1 MMRKIAITIL
11 LSVFVV
17 FNSIADEGMWL
28 PMLVGKNINEMQKMG
43 FKLTADDIYSVNQSS
58 LKDAIVQ
65 FGGGCTAELIS
76 AEGLIITN
84 HHCGFSRIQAHSSVE
99 HDYLSNGFWA
109 MNKQE
114 ELPNPGLTVRFLVRM
129 EDVSAQVLNGVTK
142 EMAEVDRRKVL
153 FANIKEISTKVEAE
167 GVGYKA
173 VIRPMYY
180 GNEYYLFLYE
190 EFSDVRLVGAPPE
203 SIGKFGGDT
212 DNWVW
217 PRHTGDFSLF
227 RIYADKN
234 NKPAAYSAE
243 NVPYKPKRYLP
254 ISMKGINEGDFTLVY
269 GFPGRT
275 QQFLT
280 SHAVELLI
288 NQSNPH
294 KINLRNT
301 RLSIFNHYMDAN
313 DTIRIQYASKHAGV
327 ANAWKKWIG
336 ETIGLR
342 RLDAVSQKR
351 ELENMFTAWANKS
364 PELQKQYGDLL
375 PTFKRLYDELT
386 PLSLISDY
394 RSEAV
399 YAVELVNF
407 ASRFDKVIAEAVKSP
422 RDAEKFESA
431 KNSLINYARGFYK
444 DFEINVD
451 VEVFASMMKSYY
463 EQVSSSYHP
472 DFLAKLH
479 QNYQGNW
486 MQMAGDLYSQT
497 VFSDSVRVFTLL
509 SEMDSVNA
517 RHFQSDNIYNVYAQF
532 ELLYKDKVE
541 ARLTE
546 INDSLDILYRTYVDG
561 LMKMQPDK
569 RFFPDA
575 NSTLR
580 FTYGKVEGFEPK
592 DGVVYNYYTTIDGI
606 IEKSTQAGV
615 PDYVPPRKLVELY
628 EKKDFGQ
635 YAVNG
640 TVPVAF
646 IGTNHTTGG
655 NSGSPVIDANGYLIG
670 INFDRCW
677 ESTMSDVMFDPNYCR
692 NIALDIR
699 YTLFVIDKFAGAGHL
714 LKEMNIV
721 Y

>member
-11 LSVFVV
+11 LSVFVA

-109 MNKQE
+109 MSKQE

-129 EDVSAQVLNGVTK
+129 EDVTVQVLTGVTK
-142 EMAEVDRRKVL
+142 EMTESERRKTIS
-153 FANIKEISTKVEAE
+153 ASIKEISTKVEAE
-167 GVGYKA
+167 GVGYVA

-254 ISMKGINEGDFTLVY
+254 ISMKGINEDDFTLVY

-301 RLSIFNHYMDAN
+301 RLSIYNHYMEAN

-351 ELENMFTAWANKS
+351 ELENMFTAWASKS

-394 RSEAV
+394 RNEAV

-407 ASRFDKVIAEAVKSP
+407 ASRFDKVIAESVKSP
-422 RDAEKFESA
+422 RDTEKFEAA
-431 KNSLINYARGFYK
+431 KKGLINYARGFYK
-444 DFEINVD
+444 DFEVNVD

-463 EQVSSSYHP
+463 EQVPSNYHP
-472 DFLAKLH
+472 AFLSKLY

-497 VFSDSVRVFTLL
+497 IFSDSIRVFTLL
-509 SEMDSVNA
+509 NEIDSVNA

-541 ARLTE
+541 GRFIE

-580 FTYGKVEGFEPK
+580 FTYGKVQGFEPK

-606 IEKSTQAGV
+606 IEKSTQTNV
-615 PDYVPPRKLVELY
+615 PDYVPPKKLVELY

-655 NSGSPVIDANGYLIG
+655 NSGSPVIDSNGYLIG

>member
-11 LSVFVV
+11 LSVFVA

-109 MNKQE
+109 MSKQE

-129 EDVSAQVLNGVTK
+129 EDVTAQVLTGVTK
-142 EMAEVDRRKVL
+142 EMTEAERRKTIS
-153 FANIKEISTKVEAE
+153 ATIKEIAAKVEAE
-167 GVGYKA
+167 GVGYVA

-243 NVPYKPKRYLP
+243 NVPYKPKRYVP
-254 ISMKGINEGDFTLVY
+254 ISMKGINEDDFTLVY

-294 KINLRNT
+294 KINLRNI
-301 RLSIFNHYMDAN
+301 RLSIFDHYMNSN
-313 DTIRIQYASKHAGV
+313 DTVRIQYASKHASV

-351 ELENMFTAWANKS
+351 ELENMFTAWASKS
-364 PELQKQYGDLL
+364 SERQKQYGNLL
-375 PTFKRLYDELT
+375 PTFKRLYEEST

-407 ASRFDKVIAEAVKSP
+407 ASRFDRVIAEAVNP
-422 RDAEKFESA
+422 QRDVEKFENA
-431 KNSLINYARGFYK
+431 KNSLIRYARGFYK

-463 EQVSSSYHP
+463 EQVPTNYHP
-472 DFLAKLH
+472 SLLSKLY

-497 VFSDSVRVFTLL
+497 VFSDSVRVLTLL
-509 SEMDSVNA
+509 SELDSVNA

-532 ELLYKDKVE
+532 EWLYKDKVE
-541 ARLTE
+541 ARYTE

-580 FTYGKVEGFEPK
+580 FTYGKVQGFEPK

-606 IEKSTQAGV
+606 IEKSTQTNV
-615 PDYVPPRKLVELY
+615 PDYVPPKKLVELY

-655 NSGSPVIDANGYLIG
+655 NSGSPVIDSNGHLVG

-692 NIALDIR
+692 NIALDMR

>member
-109 MNKQE
+109 MSKQE

-129 EDVSAQVLNGVTK
+129 EDVTAQVLTGVTK
-142 EMAEVDRRKVL
+142 EMTEAERRKTIS
-153 FANIKEISTKVEAE
+153 ASIKEISTNVEAE
-167 GVGYKA
+167 GVGYVA

-227 RIYADKN
+227 RIYANKD
-234 NKPAAYSAE
+234 NKPAAYSLE

-254 ISMKGINEGDFTLVY
+254 ISMKGIKEDDFTLVY

-288 NQSNPH
+288 NQTNPH
-294 KINLRNT
+294 RINLRNIC
-301 RLSIFNHYMDAN
+301 LSIFDHYMNSN
-313 DTIRIQYASKHAGV
+313 DTIRIQYASKHASV
-327 ANAWKKWIG
+327 ANGWKKWIG

-342 RLDAVSQKR
+342 RLDAVSKKR
-351 ELENMFTAWANKS
+351 ELENMFTAWASKS
-364 PELQKQYGDLL
+364 PELQKQYGNLL
-375 PTFKRLYDELT
+375 PTFKKLYEELT
-386 PLSLISDY
+386 PLSLVSDY
-394 RSEAV
+394 RSEAL

-407 ASRFDKVIAEAVKSP
+407 ASRFDRVIAEAVKP
-422 RDAEKFESA
+422 QRDVEKFETA
-431 KNSLINYARGFYK
+431 KNNLVRYARGFYK

-463 EQVSSSYHP
+463 EQVPTSYHP
-472 DFLAKLH
+472 EFLSKLY

-486 MQMAGDLYSQT
+486 IQMAGELYSQT

-509 SEMDSVNA
+509 SELDSVNA
-517 RHFQSDNIYNVYAQF
+517 RHFQADNIFNIYAQF
-532 ELLYKDKVE
+532 ELLYKDKV
-541 ARLTE
+541 AGRFFE
-546 INDSLDILYRTYVDG
+546 INDSLDILYRTYADG

-580 FTYGKVEGFEPK
+580 FTYGKVQGFEPK

-606 IEKSTQAGV
+606 IEKSTQTNV
-615 PDYVPPRKLVELY
+615 PDYVPPKKLVELY

>member
-17 FNSIADEGMWL
+17 FNNIADEGMWL

-109 MNKQE
+109 MSKQE

-129 EDVSAQVLNGVTK
+129 EDVSAQVLMGVTK
-142 EMAEVDRRKVL
+142 EMTEAERRKTIS
-153 FANIKEISTKVEAE
+153 ASIKEISTKVEAE
-167 GVGYKA
+167 GVGYVA

-227 RIYADKN
+227 RIYANKD
-234 NKPAAYSAE
+234 NKPAAYSPE
-243 NVPYKPKRYLP
+243 NLPYKPKRYLP
-254 ISMKGINEGDFTLVY
+254 ISMKGIKEDDFTLVY

-280 SHAVELLI
+280 SHAVELLV
-288 NQSNPH
+288 NQTNPH
-294 KINLRNT
+294 RINLRNT
-301 RLSIFNHYMDAN
+301 RLSIFSHYMDAN
-313 DTIRIQYASKHAGV
+313 DTIRIQYASKHATV

-342 RLDAVSQKR
+342 RLDAVSKKR
-351 ELENMFTAWANKS
+351 ELENMFTAWTSKS
-364 PELQKQYGDLL
+364 PELQKQYGSLL

-407 ASRFDKVIAEAVKSP
+407 ASRFDRVIAEAVKP
-422 RDAEKFESA
+422 QRDVEKFENA
-431 KNSLINYARGFYK
+431 KNNLVRYARGFYK
-444 DFEINVD
+444 DFEVNVD
-451 VEVFASMMKSYY
+451 VEVFAAMMKSYY
-463 EQVSSSYHP
+463 EQVPSNYHP
-472 DFLAKLH
+472 AFLSKLY

-497 VFSDSVRVFTLL
+497 IFSDSIRVFTLL
-509 SEMDSVNA
+509 NEIDSVNA

-546 INDSLDILYRTYVDG
+546 INDSLDILYRTFVDG

-580 FTYGKVEGFEPK
+580 FTYGKVQGFEPK

-606 IEKSTQAGV
+606 IEKSTQTNV
-615 PDYVPPRKLVELY
+615 PDYVPPKKLIELY
-628 EKKDFGQ
+628 EKKDFGP

-655 NSGSPVIDANGYLIG
+655 NSGSPVIDSNGYLIG

>member
-17 FNSIADEGMWL
+17 FNNIADEGMWL

-109 MNKQE
+109 MSKQE

-129 EDVSAQVLNGVTK
+129 EDVSAQVLMGVTK
-142 EMAEVDRRKVL
+142 EMTEAERRKTIS
-153 FANIKEISTKVEAE
+153 ASIKEISTKVEAE
-167 GVGYKA
+167 GVGYVA

-227 RIYADKN
+227 RIYANKD
-234 NKPAAYSAE
+234 NKPAAYSPE
-243 NVPYKPKRYLP
+243 NLPYKPKRYLP
-254 ISMKGINEGDFTLVY
+254 ISMKGIKEDDFTLVY

-280 SHAVELLI
+280 SHAVELLV
-288 NQSNPH
+288 NQTNPH
-294 KINLRNT
+294 RINLRNT

-313 DTIRIQYASKHAGV
+313 DTIRIQYASKHASV

-342 RLDAVSQKR
+342 RLDAVSKKR
-351 ELENMFTAWANKS
+351 ELENMFTAWASKS
-364 PELQKQYGDLL
+364 PELQKEYGNLL

-407 ASRFDKVIAEAVKSP
+407 ASRFDRVIAEAVKP
-422 RDAEKFESA
+422 QRDVEKFENA
-431 KNSLINYARGFYK
+431 KNNLVRYARGFYK
-444 DFEINVD
+444 DFEVNVD
-451 VEVFASMMKSYY
+451 VEVFAAMMKSYY
-463 EQVSSSYHP
+463 EQVPSNYHP
-472 DFLAKLH
+472 AFLSKLY

-497 VFSDSVRVFTLL
+497 IFSDSIRVFTLL
-509 SEMDSVNA
+509 NEIDSVNA

-541 ARLTE
+541 DRLTE
-546 INDSLDILYRTYVDG
+546 INDSLDILYRTFVDG

-580 FTYGKVEGFEPK
+580 FTYGKVQGFEPK

-606 IEKSTQAGV
+606 IEKSTQTNV
-615 PDYVPPRKLVELY
+615 PDYVPPKKLIELY

-655 NSGSPVIDANGYLIG
+655 NSGSPVIDSNGYLIG